1 MRARSRVATSC
12 SISPRSTAG
21 VRAHSRETSRAAPI
35 AASSCSPLGRP
46 DRGDRLLGERVLHL
60 ESVAVPG
67 DLLPADEQTG
77 FQLRHAAIVLGRRR
91 PPPREALAV
100 SGRRWPLSAP
110 TPPQGGEGRPGGE
123 GNRPPYPPAYAEAET
138 RRRRGILI
146 MWAGAGVGGLRTPA
160 RCLDSRT
167 AYPYRNACKR
177 SFPKRPLS
185 AVFCRHGPLQLTLVH
200 AGAALDVQALRPVVE
215 LLLRLTLRPV
225 RPGPL
230 PAALLGRCPA
240 N

>member
-35 AASSCSPLGRP
+35 AASTCSPLGDP
-46 DRGDRLLGERVLHL
+46 HRGDRLLGVRVLHL
-60 ESVAVPG
+60 ESVAVPC
-67 DLLPADEQTG
+67 DLLTVDEQTG
-77 FQLRHAAIVLGRRR
+77 FQLRHATIVLGRAAAAARSSRR
-91 PPPREALAV
+91 

-177 SFPKRPLS
+177 TLS
-185 AVFCRHGPLQLTLVH
+185 EE
-200 AGAALDVQALRPVVE
+200 AAISGFLPPR
-215 LLLRLTLRPV
+215 
-225 RPGPL
+225 
-230 PAALLGRCPA
+230 PAAVDPCSCWSGPRSSGASPGWSRSGTPA
-240 N
+240 TGCETAVCDQGKVG